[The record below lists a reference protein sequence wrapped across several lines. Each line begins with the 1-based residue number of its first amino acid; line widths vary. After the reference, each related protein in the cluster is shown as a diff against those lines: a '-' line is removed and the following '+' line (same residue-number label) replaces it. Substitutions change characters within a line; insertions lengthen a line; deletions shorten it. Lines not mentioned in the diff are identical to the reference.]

1 MDPAVVIMGWA
12 LALPVIA
19 LAIYKLNKTVD
30 ERMVP
35 FMAILAAGIFVAQML
50 NFPIG
55 GGTTGHLIGAAL
67 AVVLLG
73 LYGGILVMTTILV
86 IQCLIFGDGGADRTG
101 TQPSQHGRGGT
112 SGGLWRTSSAEGSQ
126 VVKQFL

>member
-1 MDPAVVIMGWA
+1 M
-12 LALPVIA
+12 ALPVIA

-50 NFPIG
+50 NFPIDG
-55 GGTTGHLIGAAL
+55 AL